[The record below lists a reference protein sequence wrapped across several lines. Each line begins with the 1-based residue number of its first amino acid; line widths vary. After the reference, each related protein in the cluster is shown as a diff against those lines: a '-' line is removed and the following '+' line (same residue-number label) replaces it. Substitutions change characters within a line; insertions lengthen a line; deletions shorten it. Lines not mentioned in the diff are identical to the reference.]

1 MHLLCFN
8 RRLRRAEDGAAAIEY
23 ALLIGLIALA
33 IIPALTLLGP
43 QLNQVYETILEEV
56 PESGG
61 EDGQQGD
68 NGWTGNIDINDATDD
83 DLEGAGISARP
94 QREGI
99 IHGQP
104 NWKHPDQLRETTGI
118 GSGQIDKLRDSG
130 RFCFNCSGSQ

>member
-8 RRLRRAEDGAAAIEY
+8 RGLRRAEDGAAAIEY

-43 QLNQVYETILEEV
+43 QLNQVYETVVEEV

-68 NGWTGNIDINDATDD
+68 NGWTGNIDINDATHD
-83 DLEGAGISARP
+83 DLEKAGIDSKP
-94 QREGI
+94 QRGRI
-99 IHGQP
+99 IDSQT
-104 NWKHPDQLRETTGI
+104 NWTNSDQLKEAQGI
-118 GSGQIDKLRDSG
+118 GKGQIDRLKESG
-130 RFCFNCSGSQ
+130 MFCFNCSGSQ